1 MPTVLHKKL
10 GDGVLDRDGKRMQ
23 LVDATSDVTT
33 HAPRVGVRSERTQ
46 PGVEKWSGELPA
58 YFDVHLKTFE
68 GWLADEHARLAEML
82 QETIIKFM
90 PLESSWPRITLAK
103 SLVTLDPLR
112 EASHILLMR
121 AYPEGGEP
129 VHGQGHGLVRRSAAL
144 LIV

>member
-1 MPTVLHKKL
+1 M
-10 GDGVLDRDGKRMQ
+10 
-23 LVDATSDVTT
+23 
-33 HAPRVGVRSERTQ
+33 
-46 PGVEKWSGELPA
+46 PA

-90 PLESSWPRITLAK
+90 PLESSWPRIPLSK
-103 SLVTLDPLR
+103 RLVALDPLR

-121 AYPEGGEP
+121 ACPEAGEIAG
-129 VHGQGHGLVRRSAAL
+129 GQGHGLVRRSAAL